1 MENLAKP
8 ENFLFFMA
16 FVVPGFVAMKS
27 YSMVIEASLEK
38 SAATLLIESIIYSV
52 MLFVPLSA
60 GYSWAEGTMKSGELV
75 EGVMAWMA
83 LTFLVPAVLGYGL
96 VQARLR
102 MAGKGWGR
110 HPISNAWDY
119 IFSEKSQSKDGVF
132 LRVRTVDGRWLGGAY
147 MAGSLASAQR
157 SEKSLCI
164 ARAYDFDESGLV
176 RREVPVSRSVLV
188 ESSAISSIE
197 FFSYNDIPY
206 RRADA

>member
-38 SAATLLIESIIYSV
+38 NAATLLIESIIYSV
-52 MLFVPLSA
+52 MLFVPLSSC
-60 GYSWAEGTMKSGELV
+60 YLWAEEAMKSGQLL
-75 EGVMAWMA
+75 EGIVAWMA
-83 LTFLVPAVLGYGL
+83 VTFLVPAALGYG
-96 VQARLR
+96 VVRFRLGI
-102 MAGKGWGR
+102 AGKGWGR

-119 IFSEKSQSKDGVF
+119 IFSEKSQSKEGVF

-164 ARAYDFDESGLV
+164 ARAYDFDECGLV
-176 RREVPVSRSVLV
+176 KREVPVNRSVLV

-197 FFSYNDIPY
+197 FFSYSDIPY